1 VPIKTTAFDWIPYMP
16 LTLPQLERHL
26 FKAADI
32 LRGKMDASEFKEYIF
47 GMLFLK
53 RCSDVF
59 EQRREE
65 VIKLEIESGKT
76 KAEAELSADY
86 QRWYKKDGFFW
97 VPKESRYQYLM
108 DNSRQANVGSLLSKA
123 LAGIEGVNVSLYD
136 VLEHIDF
143 TRKIGQNKI
152 PDIKL
157 QQLITHF
164 SLHRLR
170 NEDFEFPDLLG
181 AAYEYLIGEF
191 ADSAGKKGG
200 EFYTPR
206 SVVRMMVRLIKPELK
221 HDIYDPCCGSGGM
234 LIAAKEYIDEHGE
247 DGRKANLFGQEFN
260 GTVWSIAKMNM
271 LLHGISTAN
280 LQNEDTL
287 AEPQH
292 VEGGELMHFDRV
304 LTNPPFSIHWGN
316 TEKDADDK
324 PAWKPKF
331 EAERFPYGQVPL
343 GAKKADLMFLQ
354 HMLAVTR
361 DGGMVATVLP
371 HGVLFRGGEEKT
383 IRAGII
389 EDDLLEAVIGVAP
402 NLFYGTGIPA
412 CILVLRQRVQNGA
425 NRVSGKPAERQGKVL
440 FINADREFFE
450 GRAQNH
456 LLPEHIEKIVTTFDE
471 FRAIDG
477 FSAIVDN
484 ATLKDNAYNLNI
496 RRYADNAPPPEP
508 HDVRAHLVGGIPKA
522 EVADKAGLFSAHGL
536 NPMDLLVE
544 RDAKYWDFAPA
555 LDKRQA
561 LKPAVENNAGLLAKE
576 AAIRDA
582 FEQWWRD
589 HSARISALSGQMQDG
604 QDSAASLVALRS
616 DLLASFSQSLE
627 AIGLLDPFQV
637 RGIVAGFWYQTKYEF
652 LTLQARG
659 AKGVADAWRTSIVT
673 ALEDKASKES
683 PLEHKL
689 VKFLMSDFVEAITEL
704 EAKKAELDSKIKAA
718 SPKEAEAEE
727 GEAAEIT
734 EDEADDENAVDE
746 AQLKVWKKDLAAV
759 KKQLKAKHDSF
770 KQHIGTAVEG
780 LTAEAAAELLLTIL
794 HKDMQTIV
802 ERYMAAQRKQIVA
815 AFENWWDK
823 YRVTLT
829 EIEGKRDEAA
839 KALQGFLKGLRY
851 V

>member
-1 VPIKTTAFDWIPYMP
+1 MP

-65 VIKLEIESGKT
+65 VIQLELDAGKPP
-76 KAEAELSADY
+76 AEAEASAENK
-86 QRWYKKDGFFW
+86 RWYKKDGYFW
-97 VPKESRYQYLM
+97 VPKESRYSYLV

-123 LAGIEGVNVSLYD
+123 LAGIEGENVSLYD

-143 TRKIGQNKI
+143 TRKIGQSKI

-164 SLHRLR
+164 SLYRLR

-304 LTNPPFSIHWGN
+304 LTNPPFSINWGN
-316 TEKDADDK
+316 TEKDTDGK

-361 DGGMVATVLP
+361 DGGMVATVMP
-371 HGVLFRGGEEKT
+371 HGVLFRGGEERT

-450 GRAQNH
+450 GRAQNY

-484 ATLKDNAYNLNI
+484 ATLKQNDYNLNI

-536 NPMDLLVE
+536 NPLDLLVE
-544 RDAKYWDFAPA
+544 RDAKYYDFAPT
-555 LDKRQA
+555 LDSRQA
-561 LKPAVENNAGLLAKE
+561 FKPAIESNAGLVAKE
-576 AAIRDA
+576 TAIRAA
-582 FEQWWRD
+582 FEQWWHA
-589 HSARISALSGQMQDG
+589 HSGRITALSGQMDN
-604 QDSAASLVALRS
+604 AASLVALRNE
-616 DLLASFSQSLE
+616 LLASFSQSLE

-637 RGIVAGFWYQTKYEF
+637 RGIVAGFWYQSKYDF
-652 LTLQARG
+652 LTLMARG

-704 EAKKAELDSKIKAA
+704 EAKKAELDSQIKAA
-718 SPKEAEAEE
+718 SPKNAEGED
-727 GEAAEIT
+727 GEAAEAT
-734 EDEADDENAVDE
+734 EDDADEENAVSE
-746 AQLKVWKKDLAAV
+746 AQLKAWKKELTTV
-759 KKQLKAKHDSF
+759 KKQLKAKNDSF
-770 KQHIGTAVEG
+770 KQHIDEAVDG
-780 LTAEAAAELLLTIL
+780 LTPEASAELLLTIL
-794 HKDMQTIV
+794 HNDMQAIV

-829 EIEGKRDEAA
+829 EIEGKRDAAA
-839 KALQGFLKGLRY
+839 KALQGFLKGLGY

>member
-1 VPIKTTAFDWIPYMP
+1 MP

-65 VIKLEIESGKT
+65 VIRLEIDAGKT
-76 KAEAELSADY
+76 PAEAAQSAENK
-86 QRWYKKDGFFW
+86 RWHKKDGYFW
-97 VPKESRYQYLM
+97 VPKESRYAYIV

-123 LAGIEGVNVSLYD
+123 LSGIEGENTSLYD

-143 TRKIGQNKI
+143 TRKIGQSKI

-164 SLHRLR
+164 NLHRLR

-271 LLHGISTAN
+271 LLHGISNAN
-280 LQNEDTL
+280 LQNDDTL

-292 VEGGELMHFDRV
+292 IEGGELMHFDRV
-304 LTNPPFSIHWGN
+304 LTNPPFSINWGN
-316 TEKDADDK
+316 TEKSADGTA
-324 PAWKPKF
+324 AWSPRF

-361 DGGMVATVLP
+361 DGGMVATVMP
-371 HGVLFRGGEEKT
+371 HGVLFRGGEEKA
-383 IRAGII
+383 IRAGMIK
-389 EDDLLEAVIGVAP
+389 DDLLEAVIGVAP

-412 CILVLRQRVQNGA
+412 CILVMRQRVQHGA
-425 NRVSGKPAERQGKVL
+425 NRVSGKPEERKGKVL

-450 GRAQNH
+450 GRAQNY
-456 LLPEHIEKIVTTFDE
+456 LLPEHIEKIVNTFDE
-471 FRAIDG
+471 FRAIAG

-484 ATLKDNAYNLNI
+484 ATLKANEYNLNI

-508 HDVRAHLVGGIPKA
+508 HDVRAHLVGGIPKT
-522 EVADKAGLFSAHGL
+522 EVSDKSTLFQAHGL
-536 NPMDLLVE
+536 NPLDLLVE
-544 RDAKYWDFAPA
+544 RDARYYDFKPTLAR
-555 LDKRQA
+555 RQD
-561 LKPAVENNAGLLAKE
+561 LKLAIEDNAGLLAKE
-576 AAIRDA
+576 AAIRAAFDA
-582 FEQWWRD
+582 WWTA
-589 HSARISALSGQMQDG
+589 HSARITALSGQMRTDDDAG
-604 QDSAASLVALRS
+604 NVSASLVALRS

-637 RGIVAGFWYQTKYEF
+637 RGIVAGFWYQTKYDF
-652 LTLQARG
+652 LTLMARG
-659 AKGVADAWRTSIVT
+659 SKGVADAWRTSIVT

-689 VKFLMSDFVEAITEL
+689 VKFLMSDFVEAIAEL
-704 EAKKAELDSKIKAA
+704 EARKAELESQIKTAG
-718 SPKEAEAEE
+718 PKGAEGEE
-727 GEAAEIT
+727 GDSAADAADI
-734 EDEADDENAVDE
+734 DEGDDENAVDE
-746 AQLKVWKKDLAAV
+746 VQLKAWKKELSDV
-759 KKQLKAKHDSF
+759 KKQLKAKKDSF
-770 KQHIGTAVEG
+770 ATHINAAVDG
-780 LTAEAAAELLLTIL
+780 LSAEAAAELLLTIL
-794 HKDMQTIV
+794 HDDMLAIV
-802 ERYMAAQRKQIVA
+802 ERYISAQRKQIVA
-815 AFENWWDK
+815 AFRNWWDK

-829 EIEGKRDEAA
+829 EIEDKRDAAA

>member
-1 VPIKTTAFDWIPYMP
+1 MP
-16 LTLPQLERHL
+16 LTLSQLERHL

-59 EQRREE
+59 EQRRSE
-65 VIKLEIESGKT
+65 VIQLEVEAGKT
-76 KAEAELSADY
+76 FVEAELSAENK
-86 QRWYKKDGFFW
+86 RWYKKDGYFW
-97 VPKESRYQYLM
+97 VPQESRYTYLVN
-108 DNSRQANVGSLLSKA
+108 NSRQANVGNLLSRA
-123 LAGIEGVNVSLYD
+123 LAGIEGDNVSLYD

-143 TRKIGQNKI
+143 TRKIGQSKI

-164 SLHRLR
+164 GLHRLR

-316 TEKDADDK
+316 TEKDADGK

-425 NRVSGKPAERQGKVL
+425 NRVSGKPVGRQGKVL

-450 GRAQNH
+450 GRAQNY
-456 LLPEHIEKIVTTFDE
+456 LLPEHIEKIITTFDE

-484 ATLKDNAYNLNI
+484 ATLRVNHYNLNI
-496 RRYADNAPPPEP
+496 RRYADNTPPPEA

-522 EVADKAGLFSAHGL
+522 EVANKASLFSAHGL

-544 RDAKYWDFAPA
+544 RDAKYYDFTLA

-561 LKPAVENNAGLLAKE
+561 LKPIIESNTGLVAKE
-576 AAIRDA
+576 AAIRAA
-582 FEQWWRD
+582 FEKWWQD
-589 HSARISALSGQMQDG
+589 HSARITVLSGQMDN
-604 QDSAASLVALRS
+604 AASLVALRT
-616 DLLASFSQSLE
+616 DLLDSFSQSLE

-637 RGIVAGFWYQTKYEF
+637 RGIVAGFWYQTKYDL
-652 LTLQARG
+652 LTLMARG

-689 VKFLMSDFVEAITEL
+689 VKFLMSDFVEVITEL
-704 EAKKAELDSKIKAA
+704 AAKKAVLDSQIKAV
-718 SPKEAEAEE
+718 SPKDAEGED
-727 GEAAEIT
+727 GEAAEAT
-734 EDEADDENAVDE
+734 EADADEENAVDE
-746 AQLKVWKKDLAAV
+746 AQLKAWKKELTAV
-759 KKQLKAKHDSF
+759 KKQLKAKNDSF
-770 KQHIGTAVEG
+770 KHHIDAAVEG
-780 LTAEAAAELLLTIL
+780 LTSEAAAELLLTIL
-794 HKDMQTIV
+794 HNDMRSIV
-802 ERYMAAQRKQIVA
+802 ERYMTAQRKQIVA

-829 EIEGKRDEAA
+829 EIESKRDEAS
-839 KALQGFLKGLRY
+839 KALQGFLKGLGY